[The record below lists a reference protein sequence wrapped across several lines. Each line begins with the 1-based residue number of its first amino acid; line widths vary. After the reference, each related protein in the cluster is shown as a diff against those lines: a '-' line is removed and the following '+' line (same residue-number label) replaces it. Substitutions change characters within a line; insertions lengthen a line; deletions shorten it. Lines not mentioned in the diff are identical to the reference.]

1 MVYLLKDLRLNKYL
15 FKINKKK
22 SILNQ
27 NFFIKELK
35 YFYKIKNKK
44 LLENFKKNNNGL
56 EFANKRSFLLDEVID
71 KCYKEYVIHFDKN
84 IKNFEF
90 SIIATGGFGRK
101 ELAPHSDIDIL
112 FLHSLK
118 DKKNLK
124 SLVKPILHTLWNLG
138 LRVGYATRTIQECII
153 YSKKEL
159 DVCSSILESRF
170 IVGNKKIYENLM
182 KKYKNKIVERYGKKF
197 IEAIFLEREKRLK
210 EIGDTRYLLEP
221 NVKNGK
227 GSIRD
232 LQTLD
237 WIGKFFYKIQNLN
250 DLISHKILDKNSAES
265 FIKAKT
271 FFWSVRSHLHI
282 LSDRPN
288 EQLSFEFQNLIAKK
302 LGYKKS
308 RALSHVEKFMKE
320 YFYTAKKVSDLIR
333 IYCSFIEDKEKL
345 YPNLKIKKSKEIE
358 FENFIIKD
366 KRIDFSKNFRFKN
379 IAYSS

>member
-1 MVYLLKDLRLNKYL
+1 MVYLLKDLKFDKYL
-15 FKINKKK
+15 FKVNKEKLVPN
-22 SILNQ
+22 LNL
-27 NFFIKELK
+27 FIRELK
-35 YFYKIKNKK
+35 NFYKIRNTK

-56 EFANKRSFLLDEVID
+56 ELANKRSYLLDEIIY
-71 KCYKEYVIHFDKN
+71 KCYKQYVKHFQKN

-124 SLVKPILHTLWNLG
+124 NLVKPILHTLWNLG
-138 LRVGYATRTIQECII
+138 LRVGYATRTSQECIL

-159 DVCSSILESRF
+159 DVCTSILESRF
-170 IVGNKKIYENLM
+170 IIGNKKIYENLM
-182 KKYKNKIVERYGKKF
+182 KQYKNKIVERYGKKF
-197 IEAIFLEREKRLK
+197 IEAIFVERKKRLS

-227 GSIRD
+227 GTIRD

-237 WIGKFFYKIQNLN
+237 WIGKFFYKTSNLN
-250 DLISHKILDKNSAES
+250 DLKNYKILDKNSAES
-265 FIKAKT
+265 FIKAKI

-282 LSDRPN
+282 LSERPN

-302 LGYKKS
+302 LGYKKTI
-308 RALSHVEKFMKE
+308 ALSHVEKFMKE
-320 YFYTAKKVSDLIR
+320 YFSTAKKVSDLIR
-333 IYCSFIEDKEKL
+333 IYCNFIEDKEKL
-345 YPNLKIKKSKEIE
+345 YPGLKIKQ
-358 FENFIIKD
+358 
-366 KRIDFSKNFRFKN
+366 KNF
-379 IAYSS
+379 

>member
-159 DVCSSILESRF
+159 DVCTSILESRF

-182 KKYKNKIVERYGKKF
+182 KQYKNKIVERYGKKF

-221 NVKNGK
+221 
-227 GSIRD
+227 
-232 LQTLD
+232 
-237 WIGKFFYKIQNLN
+237 
-250 DLISHKILDKNSAES
+250 
-265 FIKAKT
+265 
-271 FFWSVRSHLHI
+271 
-282 LSDRPN
+282 
-288 EQLSFEFQNLIAKK
+288 
-302 LGYKKS
+302 
-308 RALSHVEKFMKE
+308 M
-320 YFYTAKKVSDLIR
+320 LIR
-333 IYCSFIEDKEKL
+333 L
-345 YPNLKIKKSKEIE
+345 VE
-358 FENFIIKD
+358 FLM
-366 KRIDFSKNFRFKN
+366 
-379 IAYSS
+379 